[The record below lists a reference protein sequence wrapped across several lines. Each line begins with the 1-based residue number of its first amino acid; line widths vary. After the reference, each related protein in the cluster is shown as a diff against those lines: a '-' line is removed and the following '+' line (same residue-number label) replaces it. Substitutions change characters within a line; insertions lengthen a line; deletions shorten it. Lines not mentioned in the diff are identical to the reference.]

1 MATSSYNSGSGSL
14 APEIKTV
21 FDGDY
26 LIAGV
31 SRLYHDQF
39 SDLRIEMNGQKGVTY
54 QFPIIYPTQ
63 PNSSALDELS
73 DVPSQAVNSGNIS
86 VTLSEWGG
94 AFEVTK
100 FATATSYADVL
111 QQIAFAN
118 GYNMA
123 ESYDNIVRAVMGKGT
138 RAILANGQTARS
150 GFAGQQ
156 NADDRLSAAFIEQL
170 SLFTRAF
177 RMPLFED
184 DTMAVVV
191 HPFPMYDLLQD
202 SSIRNMA
209 TLQHPEI
216 LFNGEMGYWHGFRL
230 IESANAKAFW
240 GAGANGAATLDTT
253 LAAAAA
259 VGDANVKAT
268 SVTNA
273 AVGQWFTV
281 QDGAESANTWYDTN
295 ELVRITAV
303 GTAGAGGTGLSFY
316 PLDPGPITGSNTDTG
331 LRYAHANGTTLT
343 NDNSVYPLVILGPNS
358 ITKACSGMTGPY
370 GETTVTGPFDRLGRF
385 LTFGWYS
392 VAGWTRTLEGW
403 ILRGEVG
410 SSQS

>member
-1 MATSSYNSGSGSL
+1 MPTSSYNSGTGSL
-14 APEIKTV
+14 ASEIQTV
-21 FDGDY
+21 YDGDY
-26 LIAGV
+26 LIAGM

-63 PNSSALDELS
+63 PNATALDELS
-73 DVPSQAVNSGNIS
+73 DVASQAVRSGAIS

-111 QQIAFAN
+111 QQIAYAN

-156 NADDRLSAAFIEQL
+156 NADDRLSAAFIEEL
-170 SLFTRAF
+170 SLYTRAF

-184 DTMAVVV
+184 DTTAVIV

-202 SSIRNMA
+202 SAIRNMA
-209 TLQHPEI
+209 TLQHPEM
-216 LFNGEMGYWHGFRL
+216 LFNGECGYWDGMRL
-230 IESANAKAFW
+230 IQSANAKAFY
-240 GAGANGAATLDTT
+240 GAGANAATNLDTT
-253 LAAAAA
+253 LSTAAA
-259 VGDANVKAT
+259 VGDANIKVA
-268 SVTNA
+268 SVTTVT
-273 AVGQWFTV
+273 VGQWLVIT
-281 QDGAESANTWYDTN
+281 DGVESANTWYDTN
-295 ELVRITAV
+295 EIVRVTAV
-303 GTAGAGGTGLSFY
+303 GTVGAGGTGISFF
-316 PLDPGPITGSNTDTG
+316 PLDPGPLTGSNTDTG
-331 LRYAHANGTTLT
+331 LRYAHASGTAVTT
-343 NDNSVYPLVILGPNS
+343 DNSVYPLVVLGPNS

-370 GETTVTGPFDRLGRF
+370 GETVVTGPFDRLGRF

-392 VAGWTRTLEGW
+392 IAGWTRTLEGW
-403 ILRGEVG
+403 LLRGEVG
-410 SSQS
+410 SSRS